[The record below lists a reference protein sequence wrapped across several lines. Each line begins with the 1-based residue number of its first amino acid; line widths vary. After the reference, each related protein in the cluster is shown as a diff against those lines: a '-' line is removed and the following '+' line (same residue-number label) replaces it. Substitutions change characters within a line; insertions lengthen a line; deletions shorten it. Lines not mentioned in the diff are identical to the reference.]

1 VSDHVPA
8 PRADQSPAP
17 RTTVPIGPMVK
28 ALRPKQWTKNGLV
41 FAALIFAYQFD
52 ELGSWI
58 LALGAFAAFCL
69 VSSMGY
75 LVNDIRD
82 READAQHPTKCRRP
96 IASGALP
103 MRWAIGEAIAAGAL
117 GLFTAAVLGWEF
129 LLVTVL
135 YFATTMS
142 YSFFFKHVVILD
154 VMMITV
160 GFLWRAV
167 AGAVVIDVHISPWLL
182 LCAAFLALFLGF
194 NKRRGEIALITED
207 DQDPDTEELAAVRP
221 SLASYRPSMIA
232 EFQSITSS
240 GTVISYAL
248 YTVLGSPTP
257 WLMVTMPFVLY
268 GVFRYI
274 YLVDRGDGAA
284 PDEILVRDKH
294 ILLTV
299 VLYGITALLV
309 LILAPH
315 EIATP

>member
-1 VSDHVPA
+1 MSAIKPVHATETTPVKR
-8 PRADQSPAP
+8 PRVGA
-17 RTTVPIGPMVK
+17 MVK

-41 FAALIFAYQFD
+41 FAALVFAYEFD
-52 ELGSWI
+52 SP
-58 LALGAFAAFCL
+58 LAWFLAMGAFAAFCL

-82 READAQHPTKCRRP
+82 REVDARHPTKCQRP

-103 MRWAIGEAIAAGAL
+103 VPWAIGEAIFVGAL
-117 GLFTAAVLGWEF
+117 GLFTAWAMGWEL

-135 YFATTMS
+135 YFISTMT
-142 YSFFFKHVVILD
+142 YSFFFKHIVILD

-167 AGAVVIDVHISPWLL
+167 AGAVVIHVHISPWLL

-194 NKRRGEIALITED
+194 NKRRGEIALITD
-207 DQDPDTEELAAVRP
+207 DDSDPDTEELAAVRP
-221 SLASYRPSMIA
+221 SLASYRPSMIQ

-257 WLMVTMPFVLY
+257 WLMLTMPFVLY

-284 PDEILVRDKH
+284 PDEVLVRDKP
-294 ILLTV
+294 ILITV
-299 VLYGITALLV
+299 VLYGLTALLV
-309 LILAPH
+309 LILAPKQ
-315 EIATP
+315 IPL

>member
-1 VSDHVPA
+1 
-8 PRADQSPAP
+8 
-17 RTTVPIGPMVK
+17 MVK
-28 ALRPKQWTKNGLV
+28 ALRAKQWTKNGLV
-41 FAALIFAYQFD
+41 FAALVFAYEYDQPS
-52 ELGSWI
+52 SWL
-58 LALGAFAAFCL
+58 LAFGAFAAFCL

-82 READAQHPTKCRRP
+82 REVDARHPTKCRRP
-96 IASGALP
+96 IASGELP
-103 MRWAIGEAIAAGAL
+103 VSWAIGEAVVAGAM
-117 GLFTAAVLGWEF
+117 GLFTASVLGWEF

-135 YFATTMS
+135 YFCTTMS
-142 YSFFFKHVVILD
+142 YSFFFKHIVILD

-167 AGAVVIDVHISPWLL
+167 AGAVVINVHISPWLL

-194 NKRRGEIALITED
+194 NKRRGEIALISED
-207 DQDPDTEELAAVRP
+207 DEDPDTEELAAVRP
-221 SLASYRPSMIA
+221 SLAAYRPSMIR

-284 PDEILVRDKH
+284 PDEVLVRDKP

-299 VLYGITALLV
+299 VLYGLTALLV

-315 EIATP
+315 QVPTP

>member
-1 VSDHVPA
+1 MSRDLTAPPA
-8 PRADQSPAP
+8 ETRPAKGGN
-17 RTTVPIGPMVK
+17 IGPMVK
-28 ALRPKQWTKNGLV
+28 ALRSKQWTKNGLV

-52 ELGSWI
+52 NPDAWI
-58 LALGAFAAFCL
+58 RAMGAFAAFCL

-82 READAQHPTKCRRP
+82 READARHPTKCRRP

-103 MRWAIGEAIAAGAL
+103 VKLAIIEAVIAGTL
-117 GLFTAAVLGWEF
+117 GLFTAWALGWPT

-135 YFATTMS
+135 YFTTTMT
-142 YSFFFKHVVILD
+142 YSFYFKHVVILD

-167 AGAVVIDVHISPWLL
+167 AGAVAIDVHISPWLL

-194 NKRRGEIALITED
+194 NKRRGEIALITDED
-207 DQDPDTEELAAVRP
+207 EDPDTEELAAVRP
-221 SLASYRPSMIA
+221 SLAAYRPGMIK

-257 WLMVTMPFVLY
+257 WMLVTMPFVLY

-274 YLVDRGDGAA
+274 FLVNRGDGAA
-284 PDEILVRDKH
+284 PDEVLVRDKH

-299 VLYGITALLV
+299 VLYGITCLLV

-315 EIATP
+315 EVPLP

>member
-1 VSDHVPA
+1 MSANTPA
-8 PRADQSPAP
+8 PRAESAP
-17 RTTVPIGPMVK
+17 IKGFPIGPMVK

-41 FAALIFAYQFD
+41 FAALVFAYQYD
-52 ELGSWI
+52 RIEAWL
-58 LALGAFAAFCL
+58 LAGGAFAAFCL

-82 READAQHPTKCRRP
+82 RQADAAHPTKRNRP

-103 MRWAIGEAIAAGAL
+103 VRWAIGEAVFVGAL
-117 GLFTAAVLGWEF
+117 GLFVAFALGWEF

-135 YFATTMS
+135 YFATTMT

-167 AGAVVIDVHISPWLL
+167 AGAVVINVHISPWLL

-194 NKRRGEIALITED
+194 NKRRGEIALISDEE
-207 DQDPDTEELAAVRP
+207 DPDTEELAAVRP
-221 SLASYRPSMIA
+221 SLASYRPSMIQ

-240 GTVISYAL
+240 GAVISYAL

-257 WLMVTMPFVLY
+257 WMLVTMPFVLY

-299 VLYGITALLV
+299 VLYGLTVLAV

-315 EIATP
+315 ELP

>member
-1 VSDHVPA
+1 MSAQPPA
-8 PRADQSPAP
+8 QRAD
-17 RTTVPIGPMVK
+17 TTVTRKPFPFGPMVK
-28 ALRPKQWTKNGLV
+28 AMRPKQWTKNGLV
-41 FAALIFAYQFD
+41 FAALVFAYQYD
-52 ELGSWI
+52 NPDAWI
-58 LALGAFAAFCL
+58 RAMGAFAAFCL

-75 LVNDIRD
+75 LVNDVRD
-82 READAQHPTKCRRP
+82 READARHPSKRKRP

-103 MRWAIGEAIAAGAL
+103 VPWAIGEAVAAGAL
-117 GLFTAAVLGWEF
+117 GLFTAAALGWET

-135 YFATTMS
+135 YFATTMT
-142 YSFFFKHVVILD
+142 YSFYFKHVVILD

-194 NKRRGEIALITED
+194 NKRRGEIALIRDED
-207 DQDPDTEELAAVRP
+207 HDPDTEELAAVRP
-221 SLASYRPSMIA
+221 SLASYRPSMIQ

-240 GTVISYAL
+240 GAVISYAL

-257 WLMVTMPFVLY
+257 WMLVTIPFVLY

-284 PDEILVRDKH
+284 PDEVLVRDKH

-299 VLYGITALLV
+299 VLYGVSVLAV

-315 EIATP
+315 ELR

>member
-1 VSDHVPA
+1 M
-8 PRADQSPAP
+8 
-17 RTTVPIGPMVK
+17 IK
-28 ALRPKQWTKNGLV
+28 AMRPKQWTKNGLV

-52 ELGSWI
+52 QPQAWI
-58 LALGAFAAFCL
+58 LAAGAFAAFCL

-75 LVNDIRD
+75 VVNDIRD
-82 READAQHPTKCRRP
+82 REVDARHPRKCKRP

-103 MRWAIGEAIAAGAL
+103 VPWAIATAVGAGTL
-117 GLFTAAVLGWEF
+117 GLALAATLGWEF

-135 YFATTMS
+135 YFATTMT

-194 NKRRGEIALITED
+194 NKRRGEIALIMED
-207 DQDPDTEELAAVRP
+207 DEEPDTEELAAVRP
-221 SLASYRPSMIA
+221 SLASYRPGMIK

-257 WLMVTMPFVLY
+257 WLLVTMPFVLY

-284 PDEILVRDKH
+284 PDEVLVRDKH

-299 VLYGITALLV
+299 VLYAVTSVLV
-309 LILAPH
+309 LALAPH
-315 EIATP
+315 DVPVQ

>member
-1 VSDHVPA
+1 MSAQPPA
-8 PRADQSPAP
+8 QRAD
-17 RTTVPIGPMVK
+17 TTIASKPSIGPMIK

-41 FAALIFAYQFD
+41 FAALIFAYEFD
-52 ELGSWI
+52 NPEAWI
-58 LALGAFAAFCL
+58 LAAGAFAAFCL

-75 LVNDIRD
+75 VVNDIRD
-82 READAQHPTKCRRP
+82 REVDARHPRKCKRP

-103 MRWAIGEAIAAGAL
+103 VPWAIGLAAVAGTL
-117 GLFTAAVLGWEF
+117 GLFLAAILGWEM

-135 YFATTMS
+135 YFTTTMT

-194 NKRRGEIALITED
+194 NKRRGEIALIMD
-207 DQDPDTEELAAVRP
+207 DDEEPDTEELAAVRP
-221 SLASYRPSMIA
+221 SLASYRPSMIQ

-257 WLMVTMPFVLY
+257 WLMLTMPFVLY

-299 VLYGITALLV
+299 VLYGLTALLV
-309 LILAPH
+309 LIFAPKQL
-315 EIATP
+315 PL

>member
-1 VSDHVPA
+1 MSANLPA
-8 PRADQSPAP
+8 PRADTTIAP
-17 RTTVPIGPMVK
+17 KSLIGPMVK
-28 ALRPKQWTKNGLV
+28 ALRAKQWTKNGLV
-41 FAALIFAYQFD
+41 FAALVFAYQFD
-52 ELGSWI
+52 KPESWF
-58 LALGAFAAFCL
+58 LAFGAFAAFCL

-82 READAQHPTKCRRP
+82 REVDARHPTKCERP

-103 MRWAIGEAIAAGAL
+103 VRWAIGEAIVAGAL
-117 GLFTAAVLGWEF
+117 GLFTASVLGWEF
-129 LLVTVL
+129 LLVTVA
-135 YFATTMS
+135 YFITTMT
-142 YSFFFKHVVILD
+142 YSFYFKHVVILD

-194 NKRRGEIALITED
+194 NKRRGEIALISD
-207 DQDPDTEELAAVRP
+207 DDDPDTEELAAVRP
-221 SLASYRPSMIA
+221 SLASYRPSMIR

-257 WLMVTMPFVLY
+257 WMLVTMPFVLY

-299 VLYGITALLV
+299 VLYALTAVLV
-309 LILAPH
+309 LVLAPKQL
-315 EIATP
+315 P

>member
-1 VSDHVPA
+1 MSANTPA
-8 PRADQSPAP
+8 PRAETTPAKRP
-17 RTTVPIGPMVK
+17 RIGAMVK
-28 ALRPKQWTKNGLV
+28 AMRPKQWTKNGLV
-41 FAALIFAYQFD
+41 FAALVFAYEFD
-52 ELGSWI
+52 EPRAWI
-58 LALGAFAAFCL
+58 LAMGAFAAFCL

-82 READAQHPTKCRRP
+82 REVDARHPTKCRRP

-103 MRWAIGEAIAAGAL
+103 VNWAIGEAVFAGSL
-117 GLFTAAVLGWEF
+117 GLFTAFTLGWEF

-194 NKRRGEIALITED
+194 NKRRGEIALISD
-207 DQDPDTEELAAVRP
+207 DDEEPDTEELAAVRP
-221 SLASYRPSMIA
+221 SLASYRPGMIK

-257 WLMVTMPFVLY
+257 WLMLTMPLVLY

-284 PDEILVRDKH
+284 PDEVLVRDKH

-299 VLYGITALLV
+299 VLYGATALLV
-309 LILAPH
+309 LILAPKQV
-315 EIATP
+315 PL

>member
-1 VSDHVPA
+1 M
-8 PRADQSPAP
+8 
-17 RTTVPIGPMVK
+17 PIGPMVK

-41 FAALIFAYQFD
+41 FAALVFAYQFD
-52 ELGSWI
+52 NPDSWI
-58 LALGAFAAFCL
+58 RALGAFAAFCL

-82 READAQHPTKCRRP
+82 REVDARHPTKCNRP
-96 IASGALP
+96 IASGTLTV
-103 MRWAIGEAIAAGAL
+103 RWAVGEAVAAGSL
-117 GLFTAAVLGWEF
+117 GLFTAFAMGWEF
-129 LLVTVL
+129 LLVTL
-135 YFATTMS
+135 AYFATTMS

-194 NKRRGEIALITED
+194 NKRRGEIALIAD
-207 DQDPDTEELAAVRP
+207 DDDDPDTEELAAVRP
-221 SLASYRPSMIA
+221 SLAAYRPGMIK

-257 WLMVTMPFVLY
+257 WLLVTMPFVLY
-268 GVFRYI
+268 FVFRYI

-284 PDEILVRDKH
+284 PDELLVSDKP
-294 ILLTV
+294 IV
-299 VLYGITALLV
+299 IAAGLYAAVSLLV

-315 EIATP
+315 QMPTP

>member
-1 VSDHVPA
+1 MSANLPA
-8 PRADQSPAP
+8 PPAETAP
-17 RTTVPIGPMVK
+17 ATKFPLGPMVK

-41 FAALIFAYQFD
+41 FAALIFAYQYD
-52 ELGSWI
+52 DPRAWV

-82 READAQHPTKCRRP
+82 REVDARHPSKRKRP
-96 IASGALP
+96 IASGALSI
-103 MRWAIGEAIAAGAL
+103 RWAITEAVVVGALGLITAGAL
-117 GLFTAAVLGWEF
+117 GWEL

-135 YFATTMS
+135 YFITTMT
-142 YSFFFKHVVILD
+142 YSFFFKHMVILD

-167 AGAVVIDVHISPWLL
+167 AGAVVIQVHISPWLL

-194 NKRRGEIALITED
+194 NKRRGEIALISD
-207 DQDPDTEELAAVRP
+207 DGDPDTEELAAVRP
-221 SLASYRPSMIA
+221 SLASYRPSMIQ

-240 GTVISYAL
+240 GTIISYAL

-257 WLMVTMPFVLY
+257 WMLVTMPFVLY

-284 PDEILVRDKH
+284 PDEVLYRDKP

-299 VLYGITALLV
+299 VLYGISAVLV
-309 LILAPH
+309 LILAPKQ
-315 EIATP
+315 IVAP

>member
-1 VSDHVPA
+1 MSDHVPA

-17 RTTVPIGPMVK
+17 RLPIGPMIK

-41 FAALIFAYQFD
+41 FAALIFAYEFD
-52 ELGSWI
+52 KPSAWI
-58 LALGAFAAFCL
+58 LAAGAFAAFCL

-75 LVNDIRD
+75 VVNDIRD
-82 READAQHPTKCRRP
+82 REVDARHPRKCKRP

-103 MRWAIGEAIAAGAL
+103 VPWAIGTAVAVGSL
-117 GLFTAAVLGWEF
+117 GLIVAATLGWKM

-135 YFATTMS
+135 YFTTTMT

-194 NKRRGEIALITED
+194 NKRRGEIALITD
-207 DQDPDTEELAAVRP
+207 DDDDPDTEELAAVRP

-257 WLMVTMPFVLY
+257 WLMLTMPFVLY

-299 VLYGITALLV
+299 VFYAATALTV

-315 EIATP
+315 DVPAP

>member
-1 VSDHVPA
+1 MSDQPTA
-8 PRADQSPAP
+8 SQADTSIAKKL
-17 RTTVPIGPMVK
+17 RIGPMVK
-28 ALRPKQWTKNGLV
+28 ALRAKQWTKNGLV
-41 FAALIFAYQFD
+41 FAALVFAYEFD
-52 ELGSWI
+52 KPSSWI
-58 LALGAFAAFCL
+58 LAFGAFAAFCL

-82 READAQHPTKCRRP
+82 REVDARHPSKCRRP

-103 MRWAIGEAIAAGAL
+103 VPWAIGEAVVAGAI
-117 GLFTAAVLGWEF
+117 GLFTAACLGWEF

-135 YFATTMS
+135 YFCTTMS
-142 YSFFFKHVVILD
+142 YSFFFKHIVILD

-194 NKRRGEIALITED
+194 NKRRGEIALISED
-207 DQDPDTEELAAVRP
+207 DEDPDTEELAAVRP
-221 SLASYRPSMIA
+221 SLAAYRPSMIR

-284 PDEILVRDKH
+284 PDEVLVRDKH

-299 VLYGITALLV
+299 VLYGLTALLV

-315 EIATP
+315 QVTTP

>member
-1 VSDHVPA
+1 VSANPPA
-8 PRADQSPAP
+8 PRADTNIVKRPS
-17 RTTVPIGPMVK
+17 IGAMVK
-28 ALRPKQWTKNGLV
+28 ALRAKQWTKNGLV
-41 FAALIFAYQFD
+41 FAALVFAYEFD
-52 ELGSWI
+52 QPSSWI
-58 LALGAFAAFCL
+58 LAFGAFAAFCL

-82 READAQHPTKCRRP
+82 REVDARHPTKCRRP
-96 IASGALP
+96 IASGELP
-103 MRWAIGEAIAAGAL
+103 VPWAIGEAVVAGAM
-117 GLFTAAVLGWEF
+117 GLFTASVLGWEF

-135 YFATTMS
+135 YFCTTMS
-142 YSFFFKHVVILD
+142 YSFFFKHIVILD

-194 NKRRGEIALITED
+194 NKRRGEIALISED
-207 DQDPDTEELAAVRP
+207 DEDPDTEELAAVRP
-221 SLASYRPSMIA
+221 SLAAYRPSMIR

-284 PDEILVRDKH
+284 PDEVLVRDKP

-299 VLYGITALLV
+299 VLYGLTALLV

-315 EIATP
+315 QVPTP